1 MATSRSLALT
11 ATFLGKG
18 EIMEKNISKEAWED
32 VAKEFIAARE
42 LRAFNEGML
51 HIMNNKYSLRD
62 YFAASALAGGLEQ
75 GVEDDMNVNWWHSA
89 DKIAKRAYAIA
100 DAMLKVRGSNGQ
112 T

>member
-1 MATSRSLALT
+1 
-11 ATFLGKG
+11 
-18 EIMEKNISKEAWED
+18 MEKNISKEAWED

-51 HIMNNKYSLRD
+51 HIMNNKYALRD
-62 YFAASALAGGLEQ
+62 YFAAKVMQGMCANPNENFVDCSAIGLAE
-75 GVEDDMNVNWWHSA
+75 M
-89 DKIAKRAYAIA
+89 AYMHA